1 MNSKIISMQITGLA
15 NTIIFCTLL
24 VLKLTVW
31 PGVSWWIVFAPFW
44 VPLVIA
50 LVLILVALI
59 IASRGKS

>member
-1 MNSKIISMQITGLA
+1 MSSNTISIQITGLA

-44 VPLVIA
+44 VPIVIL
-50 LVLILVALI
+50 LVLGLVALM